1 LGISILLSAILIKF
15 FEFLADDYEGNR
27 TIIGITLMFW
37 GTVFLGLVFY
47 IREKWMV
54 TGPDAKEALKPD

>member
-1 LGISILLSAILIKF
+1 
-15 FEFLADDYEGNR
+15 
-27 TIIGITLMFW
+27 MFW